1 MPFLI
6 SVIPFYVDPQQG
18 VRVTLSDKPDMVD
31 AIHYAVS
38 KGALKM
44 MTRALLLSP
53 VDRPVIFFAKA
64 VGNLIFLLIVE
75 VVTVPVFA
83 VAFMSGRPIAG
94 PFWMLVLSA
103 FVGSLGIA
111 GVGTF
116 LATMA
121 VNARG
126 GSFILSVLFIP
137 LMYPALLA
145 AVAGSSAVVLG
156 GEGYASVFWQAV
168 GMGAG
173 IDAIMLLAVFALY
186 EFVVGA

>member
-1 MPFLI
+1 
-6 SVIPFYVDPQQG
+6 
-18 VRVTLSDKPDMVD
+18 
-31 AIHYAVS
+31 
-38 KGALKM
+38 
-44 MTRALLLSP
+44 
-53 VDRPVIFFAKA
+53 
-64 VGNLIFLLIVE
+64 
-75 VVTVPVFA
+75 
-83 VAFMSGRPIAG
+83 
-94 PFWMLVLSA
+94 
-103 FVGSLGIA
+103 
-111 GVGTF
+111 
-116 LATMA
+116 MA

-156 GEGYASVFWQAV
+156 GEGYAATFWQAV